1 MRTREC
7 ILFGPPRTRT
17 RPHMAGLPAPAH
29 LSSPPQPSAN
39 ECEGIP
45 EAEVGVRHPRRGT
58 FPLWCAHGG
67 RKGSARRSPFDFSVC
82 NTPVCQCRSMPA
94 FRFARRAVFGTYW
107 MELRRAS
114 TRPLP
119 VPPLV
124 AASTP
129 RSESILPAS
138 LWVPCRTTRTVP
150 ASPVMSASYNTTAA
164 VLRARTANLK
174 GPQARQCARESAPTV
189 G

>member
-1 MRTREC
+1 M
-7 ILFGPPRTRT
+7 
-17 RPHMAGLPAPAH
+17 
-29 LSSPPQPSAN
+29 
-39 ECEGIP
+39 
-45 EAEVGVRHPRRGT
+45 RHPRRGT

-94 FRFARRAVFGTYW
+94 FRFARRAVRSGRGW

-114 TRPLP
+114 TRPLHRL
-119 VPPLV
+119 PPLV

-129 RSESILPAS
+129 RSESIHPAS

-150 ASPVMSASYNTTAA
+150 ASPVMSAAYNTTAA
-164 VLRARTANLK
+164 VVRARPHCQLEGTASTTVRARVGADRWMKFEQPEPIRFAQNLSNSHANLPMRNE
-174 GPQARQCARESAPTV
+174 G
-189 G
+189 